1 MNNQSKIL
9 IYQTDDGNTKIQVQL
24 DEHTV
29 WLTQADMV
37 ELFQTSKQN
46 ISLHIKNIFEEG
58 ELVENSVV
66 KEYLTTAADGKN
78 YKTKFYSLDVIISVG
93 YRVKSL
99 RGTQFR
105 MWATARLREYLIKGF
120 TMNDDLLKGGGG
132 YFDELLDRIRDI
144 RSSEKV
150 FYRKVL
156 EIYATSIDYAP
167 AAEITQQFFQTVQ
180 NKLHWAAHGH
190 TAAEIIYQRAN
201 AHLPFMGLQVFKG
214 KQPTKQEIGVAK
226 NYLTAEELAVLNRLV
241 SAYLDIAEVNAM
253 QRKPMRMN
261 DWIEVLD
268 GFIQMSRQDVLT
280 HAGTISAALA
290 GQKALAEY
298 EAYKGKTADELS
310 AVEKQFIASIEQ
322 AEIQL
327 RKLKRKWANG
337 NSFRPGP
344 RQTLLSMP
352 MSFKDVASHKG
363 LLKIGYTDRDAAKRI
378 KEQLGMNTAN
388 NEADGIFLANK
399 IIKLL
404 IGHLQRN

>member
-1 MNNQSKIL
+1 MSDIL
-9 IYQTDDGNTKIQVQL
+9 IYQTEDGLTKIQVQL
-24 DEHTV
+24 AGETV
-29 WLTQADMV
+29 WLSQADMV

-58 ELVENSVV
+58 ELAENSVV

-78 YKTKFYSLDVIISVG
+78 YKTKFYSLDVVISVG

-105 MWATARLREYLIKGF
+105 MWATARLREYLLKGF

-156 EIYATSIDYAP
+156 EIYATSIDYSQ

-201 AHLPFMGLQVFKG
+201 AQLPFMGLQAFKG
-214 KQPTKQEIGVAK
+214 KQPTKHEIGVAK
-226 NYLTAEELAVLNRLV
+226 NYLTAEELALLNRLV

-298 EAYKGKTADELS
+298 EAYKGKSADKLS

-322 AEIQL
+322 AQNEL
-327 RKLKRKWANG
+327 RKLKRK
-337 NSFRPGP
+337 
-344 RQTLLSMP
+344 
-352 MSFKDVASHKG
+352 
-363 LLKIGYTDRDAAKRI
+363 
-378 KEQLGMNTAN
+378 
-388 NEADGIFLANK
+388 
-399 IIKLL
+399 
-404 IGHLQRN
+404 